1 MVRDFLNFYCRI
13 FVSLYQ
19 EVYTD
24 DRFYKN
30 LDKKYFALTGVIY

>member
-30 LDKKYFALTGVIY
+30 LDKKYFALTE